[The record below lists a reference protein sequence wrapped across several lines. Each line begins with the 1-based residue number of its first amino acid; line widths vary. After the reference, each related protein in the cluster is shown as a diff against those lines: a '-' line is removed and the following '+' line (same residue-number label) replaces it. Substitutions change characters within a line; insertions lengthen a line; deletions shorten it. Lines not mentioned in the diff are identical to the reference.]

1 MKQFLFCL
9 LALLTTIACTNP
21 NDNGGSTDNPEP
33 DKPKAE
39 LTLNVSSVDFT
50 AEGGE
55 SEVSFV
61 SSEAWSAEVLND
73 RADGWCSVTPTSGE
87 AGEATIRITA
97 TANQTT
103 DDRSASVIIKAGKL
117 SKTVK
122 VNQKQMD
129 ALTVTSSKF
138 EVGCIGGEIQIEVKA
153 NIDFQYA
160 IEESAKGWITY
171 RQTRALKSSTLIFAV
186 AENSN
191 VEKREAK
198 IYITHGELTEVVTI
212 YQEGSKPTIVISKSE
227 YVLSA
232 GSETIAVE
240 VKSNVDVAVELPA
253 DVNWI
258 RESKSRATSTNTYY
272 FEISANEQYD
282 PRYAEIKFIN
292 KENNLSE
299 VVKITQSQ
307 RDAIVIA
314 KDSYTISSDGG
325 DIQVEVGHNVEFDI
339 NIDCDWIT
347 RVATRAFASQTITF
361 SIAENTTP
369 DAREGT
375 ITFKSKDGKL
385 AQTVKVYQ
393 EQKDVLVVGNKDIT
407 VSADSGTL
415 AIELQTN
422 VEFSVSEPSA
432 NWLRAVQTRALT
444 NNILH
449 YEYDANNGYES
460 RQTQI
465 VVTDSKNNRSETIT
479 ITQSQKDAIVIAKD
493 SYTIGSDGG
502 EITVEVGHNIEFD
515 INIDCSWI
523 TRVENTRAYQS
534 EKLIFSVAA
543 YTEKEDR
550 SATITISSRDGKIS
564 HKITVVQTGYKAFD
578 PSIDHW
584 GDGGDNGGVT
594 D

>member
-1 MKQFLFCL
+1 MKQLFFYL
-9 LALLTTIACTNP
+9 LAVLTIVACTEPVN
-21 NDNGGSTDNPEP
+21 NGGSTDDPTP

-39 LTLNVSSVDFT
+39 LTLSVSSVDFS
-50 AEGGE
+50 ADGGE
-55 SEVSFV
+55 GYVSIV
-61 SSEAWSAEVLND
+61 SSEAWSADCLNN
-73 RADGWCSVTPTSGE
+73 RADSWCSVSPTSGE
-87 AGEATIRITA
+87 AGEATICITA
-97 TANQTT
+97 AANQTP
-103 DDRSASVIIKAGKL
+103 DDRSASVVIKAGEL
-117 SKTVK
+117 SKTVT
-122 VNQKQMD
+122 VSQKQRD
-129 ALTVTSSKF
+129 ALTVTASKF
-138 EVGCIGGEIQIEVKA
+138 EVSCMGGEVQIEVKS
-153 NIDFQYA
+153 NIAFEYA
-160 IEESAKGWITY
+160 IEESAKGWIAY
-171 RQTRALKSSTLIFAV
+171 KQTRALKSSTLIFTV
-186 AENSN
+186 ANN
-191 VEKREAK
+191 DNIEKREAK
-198 IYITHGELTEVVTI
+198 IYITHGENTETVTI

-227 YVLSA
+227 YVASA
-232 GSETIAVE
+232 NGETIAVE

-258 RESKSRATSTNTYY
+258 RESKTRATSTNTYY
-272 FEISANEQYD
+272 FEISPNDQYD
-282 PRYAEIKFIN
+282 QRYAEIKFTN

-299 VVKITQSQ
+299 LVKVAQSQ
-307 RDAIVIA
+307 KDAIVIA
-314 KDSYTISSDGG
+314 KDSYTIGSDGG
-325 DIQVEVGHNVEFDI
+325 EITVEVGHNVEFDI
-339 NIDCDWIT
+339 NIDCSWIT
-347 RVATRAFASQTITF
+347 RVATRAFVSETITF
-361 SIAENTTP
+361 SVAENTTP
-369 DAREGT
+369 DAREGA

-385 AQTVKVYQ
+385 AQIVKVCQ
-393 EQKDVLVVGNKDIT
+393 QQKDLLVVSNKDIAI
-407 VSADSGTL
+407 SAESGTL
-415 AIELQTN
+415 AIEIQAN
-422 VEFSVSEPSA
+422 VDFTVSEPSA
-432 NWLRAVQTRALT
+432 NWLRTVQTRALT

-502 EITVEVGHNIEFD
+502 EITVEVGHNVEFD

-584 GDGGDNGGVT
+584 GDGGENGGVT